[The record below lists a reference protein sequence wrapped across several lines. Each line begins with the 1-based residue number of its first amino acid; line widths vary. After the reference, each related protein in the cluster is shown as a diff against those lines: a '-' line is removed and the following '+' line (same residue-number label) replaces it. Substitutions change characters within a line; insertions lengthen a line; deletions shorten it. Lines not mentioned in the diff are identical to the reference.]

1 MWLCVELTGGRLVM
15 ANSGC
20 HLDFIWNQLEHK
32 QLGMDEE
39 IFLIWSLEV
48 RRSTVN
54 LGHNFWWQSGRI
66 CPRKQGHQT
75 CSVDSFQRFWS
86 PHWIHP
92 LKLRKSCSRWIPEQT
107 GVSSRRTEPTWAE
120 RQVHFGTVGHCDISS
135 DSLSFLWWPTQS
147 ELSLAPSPI
156 LYHECETAKV
166 SRSAGTLRWQTG
178 SGEYSYFLFRR
189 WPTKV
194 LLFIMNWMMM
204 PT

>member
-1 MWLCVELTGGRLVM
+1 MNTILSFV
-15 ANSGC
+15 
-20 HLDFIWNQLEHK
+20 LE
-32 QLGMDEE
+32 
-39 IFLIWSLEV
+39 
-48 RRSTVN
+48 STK
-54 LGHNFWWQSGRI
+54 
-66 CPRKQGHQT
+66 PRKTVFTCVLSILPYLVEYAQGSRAIRLALWTPFSGFGLHIG
-75 CSVDSFQRFWS
+75 FI
-86 PHWIHP
+86 HWNWERVVHDGY
-92 LKLRKSCSRWIPEQT
+92 LSRQ